1 MFKESGVL
9 MHITSLA
16 SNYGIG
22 TFGKEARNFVDF
34 LKEGGQTYWQ
44 ILPIGPTSYGD
55 SPYQS
60 FSTFAGN
67 PYLIDLD
74 DLKDEGYLNLDE
86 YKHLNKKVNNEEVD
100 YGRIY
105 IERYPVLKIATSR
118 LKNTSELEKFYKKH
132 EFWLDE
138 YALFMALK
146 DENGGKSWH
155 EWEDSLRFRD
165 KKALEEAKIRLKDE
179 IEFWKKIQY
188 FFFYQWEK
196 LKKYANDN
204 GIKII
209 GDLPIYVASDSVDV
223 WSNPHLFELDL
234 DTLTP
239 INVAGC
245 PPDGFSADGQLWG
258 NPLFRWE
265 LMKNDDYAWWTLRIE
280 FQCKIYDVLR
290 IDHFRGFD
298 SYYSIPFGHTNAKKG
313 RWRKGPGYDLFR
325 AVEEKIGRQ
334 NIIAEDLGFLTKS
347 VHTLLK
353 KTKYPGMKVMLFG
366 FDSRDGG
373 GYLPNYYPDN
383 SIAYIGTHD
392 NETFM
397 GWLKDGRKKD
407 VENAKKYL
415 RLNESEGYN
424 WGAMRTL
431 WASNSNITIVQM
443 QDLLALDNTARMNI
457 PSTIGCNWK
466 WRIKPNA
473 ITKKLAKKLNEDMI
487 VYNRA
492 AKTKENEV
500 ESL

>member
-1 MFKESGVL
+1 MRESGVL
-9 MHITSLA
+9 MSISSLA
-16 SNYGIG
+16 SNNGIG
-22 TFGKEARNFVDF
+22 TFGEEARKFVDF
-34 LKEGGQTYWQ
+34 LNEAGQAYWQ

-67 PYLIDLD
+67 PYFIDLD
-74 DLKDEGYLNLDE
+74 DLAKDGYLKLEE
-86 YKHLNKKVNNEEVD
+86 YKHLNNKVNKIEID

-105 IERYPVLKIATSR
+105 LERYKVLKLAAGR
-118 LKNTSELEKFYKKH
+118 LKQDKAVLDFYKKH
-132 EFWLDE
+132 SEWLDD

-146 DENGGKSWH
+146 DENGGNSWH
-155 EWEDSLRFRD
+155 EWEDSIRLRE
-165 KKALEEAKIRLKDE
+165 KTALENAKARLKTD
-179 IEFWKKIQY
+179 IEFWKSVQY

-196 LKKYANDN
+196 LKAYANEKN
-204 GIKII
+204 VKII

-223 WSNPHLFELDL
+223 WSNTHLFELDEN
-234 DTLTP
+234 LTP

-258 NPLFRWE
+258 NPLFRWDV
-265 LMKNDDYAWWTLRIE
+265 MKEDGYAWWVNRIA

-298 SYYSIPFGHTNAKKG
+298 SYYSIPFGHTTAKKG
-313 RWRKGPGYDLFR
+313 KWKKGPGYDLFKV
-325 AVEEKIGRQ
+325 VEEKIGRQ

-347 VHTLLK
+347 VHNLLK
-353 KTKYPGMKVMLFG
+353 KTKFPGMKVMLFG

-373 GYLPNYYPDN
+373 GYLPNNYPEN

-392 NETFM
+392 NETFI
-397 GWLKDGRKKD
+397 GWLNDGNPED
-407 VENAKKYL
+407 VEHAKKYL
-415 RLNESEGYN
+415 RLNEEEGYTK
-424 WGAMRTL
+424 GAMRTL

-443 QDLLALDNTARMNI
+443 QDLLSLDNSARMNT

-473 ITKKLAKKLNEDMI
+473 ITKKLAKQIKEDMK
-487 VYNRA
+487 VYNRL
-492 AKTKENEV
+492 NV
-500 ESL
+500 DQ